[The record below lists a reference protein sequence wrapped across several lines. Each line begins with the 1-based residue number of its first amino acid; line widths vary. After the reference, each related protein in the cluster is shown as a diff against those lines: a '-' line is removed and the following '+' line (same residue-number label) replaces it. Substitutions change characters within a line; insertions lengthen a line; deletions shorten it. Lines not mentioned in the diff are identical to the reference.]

1 MITAA
6 MTAPIG
12 HPQPLLFDSLPET
25 PSRRPARRGRA
36 NATAVA
42 ESIVADE
49 IVEPVPA
56 FSSPPPRPV
65 SMESEPFQPAAL
77 TNPELR
83 ALVQALPDARLSYLI
98 VEAAREIKRRLL
110 PDDAEEADVPSEP
123 NPALLRAARLAAGE
137 LTGDD

>member
-36 NATAVA
+36 NAKAAA
-42 ESIVADE
+42 ESIVADA
-49 IVEPVPA
+49 IVEPVPV
-56 FSSPPPRPV
+56 FSPPPRPFL
-65 SMESEPFQPAAL
+65 MESEPFQPAVL

-98 VEAAREIKRRLL
+98 VEAAKEIKRRLL
-110 PDDAEEADVPSEP
+110 PDDAEEANVPSEP
-123 NPALLRAARLAAGE
+123 NPTLLRAARLAAGE